1 MRDSRGRSGSHPD
14 EVQVANIERVLIA
27 GEWREAD
34 ATGTFQAINPDS
46 VEALDR
52 LYPVSSRADVD
63 AALEAGSAAA
73 RELTATPVEKVADF
87 LCRYADLID
96 ARTPEICE
104 AASLETALPVSPRLA
119 DVELPRTSNQLR
131 QAAAAARDRG
141 WTLPTIDTGSNI
153 RSMYGPLEAPVAVF
167 GPNNFPL
174 AFNGVAGGDFAAAIA
189 AGNPVIGK
197 AHSSHPRTSQLLA
210 EAAFEAIQDTGLPAA
225 TVQMIYRTAHEDGC
239 YLVSH
244 PLVGATGYTGSRSA
258 ALTLKAAAD
267 AAGKPIYLEMSSINP
282 VFILPGALAERLEE
296 IADEFQTSA
305 LMGTGQFCTN
315 PGIVVLQAG
324 QGAEHFIAAMQ
335 ERFDAAAVGALLGPG
350 GVRGIGEAVRALRE
364 SGADLVTGG
373 SALESRGC
381 RFQNTLLRVGG
392 RDFLADPAGLQT
404 EAFGNAN
411 LFVVAADAAELE
423 QIAAAFEGNLT
434 GCLYTDT
441 AGTDDALYDRIAPR
455 LRRRVGRLLNDK
467 MPTGVAVVPSMNHG
481 GPYPATGHPGFTAV
495 GIPAS
500 LLRFAMLECYDGVR
514 EHRLPPELRDQNPG
528 VDLWRKIDGV
538 WTQADVAAPL
548 EV

>member
-1 MRDSRGRSGSHPD
+1 MAST
-14 EVQVANIERVLIA
+14 ERVLIE
-27 GEWREAD
+27 GKWRDAD
-34 ATGTFQAINPDS
+34 ATGTFQPINPDTG
-46 VEALDR
+46 EMLEWT
-52 LYPVSSRADVD
+52 YPVSSRADVD
-63 AALEAGSAAA
+63 AALEAGRAAA
-73 RELTATPVEKVADF
+73 IELSNTSVERIADF
-87 LCRYADLID
+87 LSRYADLID
-96 ARTPEICE
+96 ERSAEISE
-104 AASLETALPVSPRLA
+104 VAALETALPVTPRLA

-141 WTLPTIDTGSNI
+141 WTVPTIDSASNI
-153 RSMYGPLEAPVAVF
+153 RSMYGPLGAPVAVF

-210 EAAFEAIQDTGLPAA
+210 EAAMQAIGESGVPSA
-225 TVQMIYRTAHEDGC
+225 TVQMVYRTAHEDGC

-244 PLVGATGYTGSRSA
+244 PLLGATGYTGSRSA
-258 ALTLKAAAD
+258 ALKLKAAAD

-282 VFILPGALAERLEE
+282 VFVLPGALRERLDE
-296 IADEFQTSA
+296 IADEFQASA
-305 LMGTGQFCTN
+305 LMGVGQFCTN
-315 PGIVVLQAG
+315 PGIVVLRAG
-324 QGAEHFIAAMQ
+324 EATEDFIAAMKS
-335 ERFDAAAVGALLGPG
+335 RFEAAGVGALLGTG
-350 GVRGIGEAVRALRE
+350 GVRGVGEAVASLQG

-373 SALESRGC
+373 RALEGSGC

-392 RDFLADPAGLQT
+392 RAFLADPEGLQE

-411 LFVVAADAAELE
+411 LFVVAADDAELE

-434 GCLYTDT
+434 GCLYTH
-441 AGTDDALYDRIAPR
+441 AGGDDDPLYDRVAPR

-514 EHRLPPELRDQNPG
+514 GHRLPRELRDKNPSG
-528 VDLWRKIDGV
+528 DLWRKIDGA
-538 WTQADVAAPL
+538 WTQADV
-548 EV
+548 